1 MQSTPNVAM
10 FSTQAYDKTS
20 FAAHPLHANIK
31 LSHFDIPLNA
41 KTVSLCQGFDTVC
54 AFVNDQLDEA
64 ILTQLHAS
72 GVKHIAMRCAGY
84 NNVDI
89 DCAKQ
94 LGMAVSR
101 VPAYSP
107 EAVAEHAL
115 ALIMTLNRKT
125 HKAYN
130 RVRDGNFDLNGL
142 LGFTL
147 HDKTVG
153 VVGTGHIGAALVRLL
168 SGFGCRILCYDPY
181 PNDGLK
187 ALGAEYTD
195 LSTLLSTSH
204 IISLHCPLNEDS
216 HHLINQQT
224 LDSMRDGVMLIN
236 TSRGGLIDTRA
247 VINALKTHKIGYLGL
262 DVYEMES
269 ELFFRDHSSEIIQDD
284 VFERLATFHNVLITG
299 HQGFFTVEALG
310 QIAEVTL
317 ENMIGFSNGFKQPF
331 ANEAAPETRFLIV
344 P

>member
-1 MQSTPNVAM
+1 MHSTPKIAM
-10 FSTQAYDKTS
+10 FSTQAYDKQS
-20 FAAHPLHANIK
+20 FSSHPLYSKIS
-31 LSHFDIPLNA
+31 LSSFDTPLSA
-41 KTVSLCQGFDTVC
+41 KTASLCQGFDTVC
-54 AFVNDQLDEA
+54 AFVNDKLDAE
-64 ILTQLHAS
+64 ILRTLHDA

-89 DCAKQ
+89 DCASE
-94 LGMAVSR
+94 LGLAVSR

-147 HDKTVG
+147 HDKTIG

-168 SGFGCRILCYDPY
+168 TGFGCNILCYDPY
-181 PNDGLK
+181 PNEALT
-187 ALGAEYTD
+187 ALGAQYTD
-195 LSTLLSTSH
+195 LTTLFSTSH
-204 IISLHCPLNEDS
+204 IISLHCPLNEQS
-216 HHLINQQT
+216 HHLINEHS
-224 LDSMRDGVMLIN
+224 LASMQDGVMLIN

-247 VINALKTHKIGYLGL
+247 VINALKSHKLGYLGL

-284 VFERLATFHNVLITG
+284 VFERLASFHNVLITG
-299 HQGFFTVEALG
+299 HQGFFTIEALN

-317 ENMIGFSNGFKQPF
+317 ENMIGYNNQFATPF
-331 ANEAAPETRFLIV
+331 ANGAEPKSRFLV
-344 P
+344 LP

>member
-1 MQSTPNVAM
+1 MQSPPNVAM
-10 FSTQAYDKTS
+10 FSTQAYDKQSFASHPLYTGIKITS
-20 FAAHPLHANIK
+20 FDTPLT
-31 LSHFDIPLNA
+31 A
-41 KTVSLCQGFDTVC
+41 KTVSLCEGFNTVC
-54 AFVNDQLDEA
+54 AFVNDKLDADILQQLY
-64 ILTQLHAS
+64 AS
-72 GVKHIAMRCAGY
+72 GVRHVAMRCAGY

-89 DCAKQ
+89 DYATQ

-168 SGFGCRILCYDPY
+168 SGFGCRILCFDPY
-181 PNDGLK
+181 PNNELM
-187 ALGAEYTD
+187 ALGTEYTD
-195 LSTLLSTSH
+195 LATLFSTSH
-204 IISLHCPLNEDS
+204 IISLHCPLNEES
-216 HHLINQQT
+216 HHLINQQS
-224 LDSMRDGVMLIN
+224 LDNMRDGVMLIN

-247 VINALKTHKIGYLGL
+247 VINALKTHKLGYLGL

-269 ELFFRDHSSEIIQDD
+269 ELFFRDHSGEIIQDD

-299 HQGFFTVEALG
+299 HQGFFTIEALS

-317 ENMIGFSNGFKQPF
+317 ENMIGFNAGFAKPF
-331 ANEAAPETRFLIV
+331 ANQATPESRFLV
-344 P
+344 LP

>member
-1 MQSTPNVAM
+1 MYSA
-10 FSTQAYDKTS
+10 QAYDIKSFGQHNLSSQVNITS
-20 FAAHPLHANIK
+20 FETSLNTHTAA
-31 LSHFDIPLNA
+31 LSQNTD
-41 KTVSLCQGFDTVC
+41 VVC
-54 AFVNDQLDEA
+54 AFVNDQLDA
-64 ILTQLHAS
+64 AVLNQLKQQ
-72 GVKHIAMRCAGY
+72 GVSHIALRCAGF

-89 DCAKQ
+89 DAAKS

-130 RVRDGNFDLNGL
+130 RVREGNFHLNGL

-147 HDKTVG
+147 HGKKVG

-168 SGFGCRILCYDPY
+168 TGFGCQIYCYDPY
-181 PNDGLK
+181 PNPELE
-187 ALGAEYTD
+187 ALGVHYTS
-195 LSTLLSTSH
+195 LETLFSECH
-204 IISLHCPLNEDS
+204 VISLHCPLNEQS
-216 HHLINQQT
+216 YHLINA
-224 LDSMRDGVMLIN
+224 DSLATMREGVMIIN
-236 TSRGGLIDTRA
+236 TSRGGLIDTGA

-284 VFERLATFHNVLITG
+284 VFERLLTFHNVLITG
-299 HQGFFTVEALG
+299 HQGFFTEEALTE
-310 QIAEVTL
+310 IAEVTL
-317 ENMIGFSNGFKQPF
+317 GNIIHFAQGKADEN
-331 ANEAAPETRFLIV
+331 RFLV
-344 P
+344 NPLAM